1 MTSPRSGS
9 RVGMCRI
16 WRLFSAGSAGGSRLV
31 AEANIYGRKVVT
43 YNLHLESR
51 GADELRVR
59 QLNEVLADSRRYVDR
74 PRFVVAGDFN
84 LDAGAGDAARALGDA
99 GFHDAVR
106 IARASDHSRARPV
119 ARDARSTGSLSPI
132 RRIPE
137 ARCTMKFAPRT
148 TIRSRPRL
156 CNPAQ
161 PRDRRADP
169 PFPRLFQV
177 GGYLCHRRTANAS
190 RIAEALSCAS
200 CDPPDISIGRL
211 ASVCGAVVGHALA
224 CRQRWTV
231 VKPPE

>member
-1 MTSPRSGS
+1 MPNLATFQR
-9 RVGMCRI
+9 RI
-16 WRLFSAGSAGGSRLV
+16 GGRIALV

-59 QLNEVLADSRRYVDR
+59 QLNEVLADCRRYVDR
-74 PRFVVAGDFN
+74 PSFVVAGDFN
-84 LDAGAGDAARALGDA
+84 LNAGAGDAARALGDA
-99 GFHDAVR
+99 GFRDAVGSPER
-106 IARASDHSRARPV
+106 PTTPAHVLSHARAIDWIFVSDTADSRGQVHHEIRASDHYPISATLVQPCAACVIAART
-119 ARDARSTGSLSPI
+119 RHS
-132 RRIPE
+132 
-137 ARCTMKFAPRT
+137 
-148 TIRSRPRL
+148 
-156 CNPAQ
+156 
-161 PRDRRADP
+161 
-169 PFPRLFQV
+169 PRLFQV